1 MLGVCVVGD
10 PRQRRGFLDECRLR
24 GWRRDRGL
32 SPSFAVRV
40 VRRALEGDVV
50 SVAIYVDLVS
60 DEFARH
66 CLEAG
71 HLFNITFVS
80 PGTCDDDATSVRA
93 CSLALLG
100 LRA

>member
-1 MLGVCVVGD
+1 MPWETRDNVVGFTTSVASEA
-10 PRQRRGFLDECRLR
+10 GVVIVAFTVL
-24 GWRRDRGL
+24 
-32 SPSFAVRV
+32 AVRV

-66 CLEAG
+66 WLDAG
-71 HLFNITFVS
+71 HLFHITFVS
-80 PGTCDDDATSVRA
+80 PGTCDDDSTSVSA